1 MPTPSTIGW
10 TRHFHRLSEHET
22 DALVEAVADLI
33 VHVLMGRRDPAR
45 AGDNGPERH
54 HERDREHPN
63 PRWAA
68 GGSRDETA
76 SIAGRTPARGERTSA

>member
-10 TRHFHRLSEHET
+10 TRHFHRLSEQET
-22 DALVEAVADLI
+22 DELVEAVADLI

-45 AGDNGPERH
+45 AGDNGLERH
-54 HERDREHPN
+54 HERDREPLD

-68 GGSRDETA
+68 GGSRDDTA
-76 SIAGRTPARGERTSA
+76 SIAGRTPASGERTSA